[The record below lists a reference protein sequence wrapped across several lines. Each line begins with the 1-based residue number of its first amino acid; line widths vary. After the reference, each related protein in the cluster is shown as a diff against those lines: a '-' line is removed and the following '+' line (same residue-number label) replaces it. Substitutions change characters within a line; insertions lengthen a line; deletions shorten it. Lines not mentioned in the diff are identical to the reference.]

1 MTNAD
6 RLYNES
12 KEKIVRLQE
21 MERSKSIEFN
31 NIEHNLMSET
41 SKIMILTK
49 FFKDYEASLQRI
61 NKDKNCV
68 INLEEFSQILF
79 DIYFIL
85 FDPKIVSDEN
95 INAKKKNDEVK
106 LINDAW
112 KFLIGGN
119 RDIETVESDHVLVF
133 LTAVLGLYKE
143 DSGQKENKE
152 EIKDIEGNND
162 VNPNSKI
169 SSPKD
174 ENKLIRSHS
183 IVKKVMP
190 HLDLNKYSFSK
201 EVAKH
206 LKIYFKYFCER
217 RIDHLMQ
224 EKNQYYTSKLK
235 LDLVNKD
242 LVFKPVLS
250 PVSQSAAE
258 NYRNR
263 CLKEVESDSN
273 KPPIK
278 LKIEDAHLIHRKKKE
293 Q

>member
-206 LKIYFKYFCER
+206 LKIYFRITNYKIKIKYEIF
-217 RIDHLMQ
+217 
-224 EKNQYYTSKLK
+224 SLK
-235 LDLVNKD
+235 
-242 LVFKPVLS
+242 FK
-250 PVSQSAAE
+250 
-258 NYRNR
+258 
-263 CLKEVESDSN
+263 
-273 KPPIK
+273 
-278 LKIEDAHLIHRKKKE
+278 
-293 Q
+293 